1 MKIYITDINDISLE
15 RVREL
20 SCDRAQKTQRYKL
33 PADKKRCIAGG
44 LFIKRFL
51 CDNKILINKYG
62 KPVSQNGEYFNLS
75 HSGDYVIFA
84 LSDCEVGCD
93 IQRTD
98 FIRTDGAAKFV
109 FCKNE
114 MNLLKNSYDKTGTFY
129 SLWTKKE
136 SLHKC
141 IGEGFHRSGKSTDV
155 SRNIYEENGKKY
167 YFKVFKFS
175 DYIISA
181 CSEKNNFPNE
191 IEFVNL

>member
-1 MKIYITDINDISLE
+1 MKIYITDINSIRLD
-15 RVREL
+15 RVSEL
-20 SCDRAQKTQRYKL
+20 SNDRAQKTQRYKL
-33 PADKKRCIAGG
+33 SADKKRCIAGG
-44 LFIKRFL
+44 LFINRFL
-51 CDNKILINKYG
+51 CDNNILINEYG
-62 KPVSQNGEYFNLS
+62 KPVSQNGEYFNIS

-98 FIRTDGAAKFV
+98 YIKTEGAAKFV
-109 FCKNE
+109 FCKEE
-114 MNLLKNSYDKTGTFY
+114 MNLLKNSYDKTDTFY
-129 SLWTKKE
+129 TLWTKKE
-136 SLHKC
+136 SLLKC

-181 CSEKNNFPNE
+181 CSEKNDFPSG
-191 IEFVNL
+191 IEFVDL